1 MNEFMSYKHKDP
13 GGWEVADHSACCRSL
28 SRESDQPMSVS
39 EEYLQELTAGQKVC
53 KWLLELPSRTTQL
66 RA

>member
-1 MNEFMSYKHKDP
+1 MSLCLINIRTRE
-13 GGWEVADHSACCRSL
+13 GGRLQTTLHAACRSL

-39 EEYLQELTAGQKVC
+39 EEHLQEPTAGQKVC

-66 RA
+66 RT